1 MAFLARPKKERG
13 QKINMM
19 LARPIVCT
27 AHRSQGPV
35 NKRQF
40 IKKVLKR
47 SIDHALLICPNFED
61 TIECRIAWD
70 TVNDLT
76 RALHAHS
83 PVVTEEIRDIDAEL
97 AERHYDV

>member
-1 MAFLARPKKERG
+1 
-13 QKINMM
+13 M
-19 LARPIVCT
+19 LARPVIVCT
-27 AHRSQGPV
+27 ANRSNGPV

-47 SIDHALLICPNFED
+47 SVDHAMLICPNFED

-76 RALHAHS
+76 RALHNHS
-83 PVVTEEIRDIDAEL
+83 PVVTPEVRDLDAEL
-97 AERHYDV
+97 AERFYDV